1 MLCSKIEI
9 YFNITIN
16 KNKVIKINHRIIVK
30 FGVTRES
37 IKFTWHLRLRLKKKW
52 IYICNYCNLL
62 FVMMRNDS
70 TNLNKNHSFNNIT
83 CILFYLY
90 YVFLY
95 IINILY
101 VFMYLNY

>member
-37 IKFTWHLRLRLKKKW
+37 IKFTWHLRLRLKKNGF
-52 IYICNYCNLL
+52 I
-62 FVMMRNDS
+62 FVIIVIS
-70 TNLNKNHSFNNIT
+70 
-83 CILFYLY
+83 YL
-90 YVFLY
+90 
-95 IINILY
+95 
-101 VFMYLNY
+101 

>member
-37 IKFTWHLRLRLKKKW
+37 IKFTW
-52 IYICNYCNLL
+52 IAP
-62 FVMMRNDS
+62 
-70 TNLNKNHSFNNIT
+70 
-83 CILFYLY
+83 
-90 YVFLY
+90 
-95 IINILY
+95 
-101 VFMYLNY
+101 